1 MSWWK
6 NLTMLKPKQ
15 ANSKNSSSKKK
26 SINKTKSTNK
36 KYSSIIKQKST
47 LPSMKKANLITLK
60 WMTSIL
66 SKKNRSEN

>member
-1 MSWWK
+1 
-6 NLTMLKPKQ
+6 MLKPKQ
-15 ANSKNSSSKKK
+15 ANSKNSSKKK

-36 KYSSIIKQKST
+36 KYSSIIKQRST
-47 LPSMKKANLITLK
+47 LLSMKKANLITLK